1 MPVASL
7 RNISKDVL
15 SIPVSHRRYLSRPS
29 WFLWLTGL
37 KEISKQIARV
47 SVLAYI
53 LCFLKDVICIVSK
66 ILSFFQLVLLRGQTE
81 HLELDDSPSECCVKS
96 WSTYGVCRK
105 ITTRIS
111 EPLWKYL
118 NYFSF
123 CKSFWLHS
131 SCQDL
136 NTPTHFKAV
145 FVVTHLAM
153 FVIFHPSP

>member
-15 SIPVSHRRYLSRPS
+15 SIPVSHRRYLSRPY

-47 SVLAYI
+47 SVLTYI
-53 LCFLKDVICIVSK
+53 LSFLKDVICIVSK
-66 ILSFFQLVLLRGQTE
+66 ILSFFQLSCSGDRALT
-81 HLELDDSPSECCVKS
+81 LDDSPSECCVKS

-105 ITTRIS
+105 ITARIS

-145 FVVTHLAM
+145 FLVTHLAM